1 MTDHLPLTLGEH
13 TTALGPV
20 TFTRIGKG
28 GKWAFDADGCPWSVA
43 TGVHG
48 KHFKN
53 PRWDITGRVEPAPT
67 VLDDPSPKRIWA
79 WGNGKYLVY
88 CAAVEPSNR
97 STVEYV
103 RADTVAPVQLEHSR
117 RERDKLHSQVD
128 RVTAERDEAVALLQR
143 WSALNIATQETRAF
157 LAKIGGK

>member
-1 MTDHLPLTLGEH
+1 MTHLPLTLGDH

-53 PRWDITGRVEPAPT
+53 PRWDITGRVEPARDAYIDRAALGAWIAKT
-67 VLDDPSPKRIWA
+67 VGRGTMISFAPEFHADAVRMIE
-79 WGNGKYLVY
+79 
-88 CAAVEPSNR
+88 AAPIE
-97 STVEYV
+97 
-103 RADTVAPVQLEHSR
+103 ADLA
-117 RERDKLHSQVD
+117 
-128 RVTAERDEAVALLQR
+128 RVTAERDEAVALVR
-143 WSALNIATQETRAF
+143 DYRGAMNYEEWGDWRTAF
-157 LAKIGGK
+157 LDQIGVKP

>member
-1 MTDHLPLTLGEH
+1 MTHLPLTLGDH

-53 PRWDITGRVEPAPT
+53 PRWDITGRVEPARDAYIDRAALGAWIAKT
-67 VLDDPSPKRIWA
+67 VGRGG
-79 WGNGKYLVY
+79 WGNNWLTMASAGMK
-88 CAAVEPSNR
+88 
-97 STVEYV
+97 
-103 RADTVAPVQLEHSR
+103 SR
-117 RERDKLHSQVD
+117 TDGTHGSQERMNDGHL
-128 RVTAERDEAVALLQR
+128 RD
-143 WSALNIATQETRAF
+143 
-157 LAKIGGK
+157 